1 MATVA
6 ISCKEVWREISN
18 YIDHENGTG
27 AIDAGLREQ
36 MQAHFQQCKHCTAI
50 LDGTRNVLR
59 LVGDGQVFEL
69 PDGFSERLRARITGV
84 SK

>member
-1 MATVA
+1 MATIE

-18 YIDHENGTG
+18 YIDNETG
-27 AIDAGLREQ
+27 AGVIDAGLGAR

-59 LVGDGQVFEL
+59 LVGDGHAFEL
-69 PDGFSERLRARITGV
+69 PEGFSDRLRARIADG